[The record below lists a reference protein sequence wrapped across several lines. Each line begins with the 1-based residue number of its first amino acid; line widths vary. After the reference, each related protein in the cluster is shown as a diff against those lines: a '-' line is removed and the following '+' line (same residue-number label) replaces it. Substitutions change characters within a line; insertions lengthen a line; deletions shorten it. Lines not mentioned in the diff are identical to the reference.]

1 MKPDDVIGALQDLK
15 GISMTFTLLQES
27 ELGKIVNQLKKIVKD
42 HEKASALVNEILA
55 EWKEIASKEAAARKR
70 KREES
75 AVNEDLSSPVP
86 EKKSKLVEASQSS
99 SGSQSSAASS
109 SQAEAA
115 GPKPLLSLPGA
126 SLRKDFANRLADS
139 LKQISASL
147 VGQQTKAAL
156 DTAIL
161 IEAAVFD
168 AHKNTDDN
176 YKEQLRHINYHLKQ
190 NLGLRERVALSQLD
204 PAKVAVMSPGDL
216 VSDEMKA
223 EHARITEEVSAA
235 RKPIPLEPNC
245 TTERCRKCSG
255 TQIHVRQAQTRS
267 SDEPMTQFY
276 TCLNCKMKWKV

>member
-1 MKPDDVIGALQDLK
+1 
-15 GISMTFTLLQES
+15 MTFSLLQES
-27 ELGKIVNQLKKIVKD
+27 ELGKLVNQLKKIVKD
-42 HEKASALVNEILA
+42 DEKAIGLVNEILA
-55 EWKEIASKEAAARKR
+55 DWKEIAAKEAAARKR

-75 AVNEDLSSPVP
+75 GAAEELSSPVP
-86 EKKSKLVEASQSS
+86 EKKSKLSEPV
-99 SGSQSSAASS
+99 ASS
-109 SQAEAA
+109 SNSKSNGGVAEAPSA
-115 GPKPLLSLPGA
+115 PSGPKPVLSLPGA
-126 SLRKDFANRLADS
+126 SLRKDFANRLAES
-139 LKQISASL
+139 LKQISGSL
-147 VGQQTKAAL
+147 VEKQTKAAL

-168 AHKNTDDN
+168 EHKNTDDS

-190 NLGLRERVALSQLD
+190 NLGLRERVALSEID
-204 PAKVAVMSPGDL
+204 PAKLAKMTPNEL

-245 TTERCRKCSG
+245 TTERCRKCHG